1 MFYKPPEVL
10 DIDPSRGRGCFSVY
24 FIRYKKCIALIEV
37 KKMDDPVS
45 RLARLDPGPK
55 HFHVRPRVPSTLH
68 LPPSP
73 RVAHARTCVPTAIVL
88 RVEPKKIHI
97 LFYPTMVVLFASYKD
112 RTTGPTKHALSGN
125 PREWASIHSICWSG
139 EGEAEE

>member
-1 MFYKPPEVL
+1 MRLFDKPPEVL
-10 DIDPSRGRGCFSVY
+10 DIDPSRGRGCFSLF

-68 LPPSP
+68 LLPVSAG
-73 RVAHARTCVPTAIVL
+73 RARTCVPTAYSHC
-88 RVEPKKIHI
+88 VE
-97 LFYPTMVVLFASYKD
+97 
-112 RTTGPTKHALSGN
+112 G
-125 PREWASIHSICWSG
+125 
-139 EGEAEE
+139 